1 MRAYEEYKESG
12 YDWLGKIP
20 AHWRKT
26 KLRELTKESNERRG
40 QRQDLELLSVYR
52 EFGVIIKNSR
62 DDNHNSESEDTSNYK
77 YVNKDYLVINK
88 MKLWQGSLG
97 ISEFEGIV
105 SPAYIVCKITK
116 EINTRYLNYL
126 LRSPLFKTYYNR
138 ISYGIRV
145 GQWDSDYDD
154 LKQLDLFLP
163 PREEQDAIVRFLNA
177 KCAKI
182 DRLIKL
188 KERQIE
194 LLNEKKQNI
203 INQAVTKG
211 LDPHAPM
218 KDSGVDW
225 IGEIPEG
232 WEVILAGRLINKIEQ
247 GWSPTAVDGEREQ
260 GQNAVLSLSAVKYG
274 EFNKHAIKPLLSSI
288 QIKEELKVKKN
299 DILLT
304 RSNTRQLVGDC
315 CLVEE
320 VEENTIFSDLIYR
333 IKLNHDIIYDN
344 FFVFYMISSY
354 ARFQIE
360 RMASGSSN
368 TMPKLSHKNIR
379 SIIFSVPQ
387 IDEQK
392 KIASFIERE
401 LAPIKEEIE
410 NARKSVQ
417 LLQEL
422 KSRFIQECCTGSIK
436 IDF

>member
-1 MRAYEEYKESG
+1 MRAYEEYKDSG

-163 PREEQDAIVRFLNA
+163 PREEQDAIVRFLDA
-177 KCAKI
+177 KCAMI

-232 WEVILAGRLINKIEQ
+232 WEIERCKYLFAETNFRSERGEETHLSMSQKYGLVPDSMLDERRRLSESYEGGKLCSKDDLVLNRLKAHLGVFALASQDGVI
-247 GWSPTAVDGEREQ
+247 SPDYT
-260 GQNAVLSLSAVKYG
+260 VLSV
-274 EFNKHAIKPLLSSI
+274 NKKKLLPEYAEAILKSHPCRR
-288 QIKEELKVKKN
+288 ELIIRVRG
-299 DILLT
+299 I
-304 RSNTRQLVGDC
+304 
-315 CLVEE
+315 VEGFWRLYTE
-320 VEENTIFSDLIYR
+320 DFNTI
-333 IKLNHDIIYDN
+333 KLPLP
-344 FFVFYMISSY
+344 SL
-354 ARFQIE
+354 E
-360 RMASGSSN
+360 G
-368 TMPKLSHKNIR
+368 
-379 SIIFSVPQ
+379 
-387 IDEQK
+387 QK
-392 KIASFIERE
+392 KIMDFISE
-401 LAPIKEEIE
+401 LAVATKSKVTFLERNIELIKEYRQRLISD
-410 NARKSVQ
+410 AVTGKSNVTA
-417 LLQEL
+417 
-422 KSRFIQECCTGSIK
+422 S
-436 IDF
+436 